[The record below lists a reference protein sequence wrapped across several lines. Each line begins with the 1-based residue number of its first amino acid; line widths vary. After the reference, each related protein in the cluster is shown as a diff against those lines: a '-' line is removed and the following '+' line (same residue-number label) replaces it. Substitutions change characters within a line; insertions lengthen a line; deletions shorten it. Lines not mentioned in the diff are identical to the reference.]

1 MKSSIKRKKW
11 SMGIGGLMICL
22 CLSGCGKTD
31 NENIAGIIQIETME
45 EEMSGK
51 QTVEETEND
60 DNAADEQNNK
70 LERLEGSI
78 ESLEEDCFYILNT
91 ANQERIKV
99 TYTDLTEFIVYT
111 STDGVT
117 GQYAEGSASDLEAG
131 KSVGLDGIYEGTD
144 FQAEKVTIYIYLQS
158 PAENPDSINK
168 GQNTEKSQEQPQGEQ
183 VELLHGKITTTESGS
198 FTIFRADVNGDVMVS
213 TEESVKIVY
222 TADTEI
228 EVCRSSDRGITSTTS
243 KGTAAD
249 IISGRQVRISGVYEG
264 ADFLAE
270 KITVSIFS

>member
-22 CLSGCGKTD
+22 CLSGCGKTE

-51 QTVEETEND
+51 QTVGETEND
-60 DNAADEQNNK
+60 DNAEDEQNNK

-78 ESLEEDCFYILNT
+78 ESIE
-91 ANQERIKV
+91 
-99 TYTDLTEFIVYT
+99 
-111 STDGVT
+111 
-117 GQYAEGSASDLEAG
+117 
-131 KSVGLDGIYEGTD
+131 
-144 FQAEKVTIYIYLQS
+144 
-158 PAENPDSINK
+158 
-168 GQNTEKSQEQPQGEQ
+168 EKSQEQPQKQPQKQPQGEQ

>member
-22 CLSGCGKTD
+22 CLSGCGKTE

-51 QTVEETEND
+51 QTVGETEND
-60 DNAADEQNNK
+60 ENAEDEQNNK

-78 ESLEEDCFYILNT
+78 ESIE
-91 ANQERIKV
+91 
-99 TYTDLTEFIVYT
+99 
-111 STDGVT
+111 
-117 GQYAEGSASDLEAG
+117 
-131 KSVGLDGIYEGTD
+131 
-144 FQAEKVTIYIYLQS
+144 
-158 PAENPDSINK
+158 
-168 GQNTEKSQEQPQGEQ
+168 EKSQEQPQKQPQEQPQGEQ

-270 KITVSIFS
+270 KITVSIFRDRKSVV

>member
-22 CLSGCGKTD
+22 CLSGCGKTE

-51 QTVEETEND
+51 QTAGETEND
-60 DNAADEQNNK
+60 ENAEDEQNNK

-78 ESLEEDCFYILNT
+78 ESIE
-91 ANQERIKV
+91 
-99 TYTDLTEFIVYT
+99 
-111 STDGVT
+111 
-117 GQYAEGSASDLEAG
+117 
-131 KSVGLDGIYEGTD
+131 
-144 FQAEKVTIYIYLQS
+144 
-158 PAENPDSINK
+158 
-168 GQNTEKSQEQPQGEQ
+168 EKSQEQPQKQPQEQPQGEQ

>member
-22 CLSGCGKTD
+22 CLSGCGKTE

-51 QTVEETEND
+51 QTVGETEND
-60 DNAADEQNNK
+60 ENAEDEQNNK

-78 ESLEEDCFYILNT
+78 ESIEEKS
-91 ANQERIKV
+91 QE
-99 TYTDLTEFIVYT
+99 
-111 STDGVT
+111 
-117 GQYAEGSASDLEAG
+117 Q
-131 KSVGLDGIYEGTD
+131 
-144 FQAEKVTIYIYLQS
+144 
-158 PAENPDSINK
+158 
-168 GQNTEKSQEQPQGEQ
+168 SQEQPQGEQ
-183 VELLHGKITTTESGS
+183 GELLHGKITTTESGS

-249 IISGRQVRISGVYEG
+249 IIGGRQVRISGVYEG

>member
-22 CLSGCGKTD
+22 CLSGCGKTE

-51 QTVEETEND
+51 QTVGETEND
-60 DNAADEQNNK
+60 ENAEDEQNNK

-78 ESLEEDCFYILNT
+78 ESIE
-91 ANQERIKV
+91 
-99 TYTDLTEFIVYT
+99 
-111 STDGVT
+111 
-117 GQYAEGSASDLEAG
+117 
-131 KSVGLDGIYEGTD
+131 
-144 FQAEKVTIYIYLQS
+144 
-158 PAENPDSINK
+158 
-168 GQNTEKSQEQPQGEQ
+168 EKSQEQPQEQPQGEQ

>member
-22 CLSGCGKTD
+22 CLSGCGKTE

-51 QTVEETEND
+51 QTVGETEND
-60 DNAADEQNNK
+60 ENAEDEQNNK

-78 ESLEEDCFYILNT
+78 ESIE
-91 ANQERIKV
+91 
-99 TYTDLTEFIVYT
+99 
-111 STDGVT
+111 
-117 GQYAEGSASDLEAG
+117 
-131 KSVGLDGIYEGTD
+131 
-144 FQAEKVTIYIYLQS
+144 
-158 PAENPDSINK
+158 
-168 GQNTEKSQEQPQGEQ
+168 EKSQEQPQKQPQEQPQGEQ

>member
-22 CLSGCGKTD
+22 CLSGCGKTE

-51 QTVEETEND
+51 QTVGETEND
-60 DNAADEQNNK
+60 ENAEDEQNNK

-78 ESLEEDCFYILNT
+78 ESIE
-91 ANQERIKV
+91 
-99 TYTDLTEFIVYT
+99 
-111 STDGVT
+111 
-117 GQYAEGSASDLEAG
+117 
-131 KSVGLDGIYEGTD
+131 
-144 FQAEKVTIYIYLQS
+144 
-158 PAENPDSINK
+158 
-168 GQNTEKSQEQPQGEQ
+168 EKSQEQPQEQPQKQPQKQPQEQPQGEQ

>member
-22 CLSGCGKTD
+22 CLSGCGKTE

-51 QTVEETEND
+51 QTVGETEND
-60 DNAADEQNNK
+60 ENAEDEQNNK

-78 ESLEEDCFYILNT
+78 ESIE
-91 ANQERIKV
+91 
-99 TYTDLTEFIVYT
+99 
-111 STDGVT
+111 
-117 GQYAEGSASDLEAG
+117 
-131 KSVGLDGIYEGTD
+131 
-144 FQAEKVTIYIYLQS
+144 
-158 PAENPDSINK
+158 
-168 GQNTEKSQEQPQGEQ
+168 EKSQEQPQGEQ

>member
-22 CLSGCGKTD
+22 CLSGCGKTE

-51 QTVEETEND
+51 QTVGETEND
-60 DNAADEQNNK
+60 DNAEDEQNNK

-78 ESLEEDCFYILNT
+78 ESIE
-91 ANQERIKV
+91 
-99 TYTDLTEFIVYT
+99 
-111 STDGVT
+111 
-117 GQYAEGSASDLEAG
+117 
-131 KSVGLDGIYEGTD
+131 
-144 FQAEKVTIYIYLQS
+144 
-158 PAENPDSINK
+158 
-168 GQNTEKSQEQPQGEQ
+168 EKSQEQPQEQPQGEQ
-183 VELLHGKITTTESGS
+183 GELLHGKITTAESGS

-249 IISGRQVRISGVYEG
+249 IIGGRQVRISGVYEG

>member
-22 CLSGCGKTD
+22 CLSGCGKTE

-51 QTVEETEND
+51 QTVGET
-60 DNAADEQNNK
+60 
-70 LERLEGSI
+70 LEGSI
-78 ESLEEDCFYILNT
+78 ESIE
-91 ANQERIKV
+91 
-99 TYTDLTEFIVYT
+99 
-111 STDGVT
+111 
-117 GQYAEGSASDLEAG
+117 
-131 KSVGLDGIYEGTD
+131 
-144 FQAEKVTIYIYLQS
+144 
-158 PAENPDSINK
+158 
-168 GQNTEKSQEQPQGEQ
+168 EKSQEQPQKQPQKQQQGEQ

>member
-22 CLSGCGKTD
+22 CLSGCGKTE

-51 QTVEETEND
+51 QTVGETENN
-60 DNAADEQNNK
+60 DNAEDEQNNK

-78 ESLEEDCFYILNT
+78 ESIE
-91 ANQERIKV
+91 
-99 TYTDLTEFIVYT
+99 
-111 STDGVT
+111 
-117 GQYAEGSASDLEAG
+117 
-131 KSVGLDGIYEGTD
+131 
-144 FQAEKVTIYIYLQS
+144 
-158 PAENPDSINK
+158 
-168 GQNTEKSQEQPQGEQ
+168 EKSQEQSQEQPQEQPQGEQ

>member
-22 CLSGCGKTD
+22 CLSGCGKTE

-51 QTVEETEND
+51 QTVGETEND
-60 DNAADEQNNK
+60 ENAEDEQNNK

-78 ESLEEDCFYILNT
+78 ESIE
-91 ANQERIKV
+91 
-99 TYTDLTEFIVYT
+99 
-111 STDGVT
+111 
-117 GQYAEGSASDLEAG
+117 
-131 KSVGLDGIYEGTD
+131 
-144 FQAEKVTIYIYLQS
+144 
-158 PAENPDSINK
+158 
-168 GQNTEKSQEQPQGEQ
+168 EKSQEQSQEQPQEQPQGEQ

>member
-22 CLSGCGKTD
+22 CLSGCGKTE

-51 QTVEETEND
+51 QTVGETEND
-60 DNAADEQNNK
+60 HNAADEQNNK

-78 ESLEEDCFYILNT
+78 ESIE
-91 ANQERIKV
+91 
-99 TYTDLTEFIVYT
+99 
-111 STDGVT
+111 
-117 GQYAEGSASDLEAG
+117 
-131 KSVGLDGIYEGTD
+131 
-144 FQAEKVTIYIYLQS
+144 
-158 PAENPDSINK
+158 
-168 GQNTEKSQEQPQGEQ
+168 EKSQEQPQKQPQKQPQGEQ

-264 ADFLAE
+264 VDFLAE

>member
-22 CLSGCGKTD
+22 CLSGCGKTE

-51 QTVEETEND
+51 QTVGETEND
-60 DNAADEQNNK
+60 ENAEDEQNNK

-78 ESLEEDCFYILNT
+78 ESIE
-91 ANQERIKV
+91 
-99 TYTDLTEFIVYT
+99 
-111 STDGVT
+111 
-117 GQYAEGSASDLEAG
+117 
-131 KSVGLDGIYEGTD
+131 
-144 FQAEKVTIYIYLQS
+144 
-158 PAENPDSINK
+158 
-168 GQNTEKSQEQPQGEQ
+168 EKSQEQPQKQPQKQPQGEQ

>member
-22 CLSGCGKTD
+22 CLSGCGKTE

-51 QTVEETEND
+51 QTVGETEND
-60 DNAADEQNNK
+60 DNVEDEQNNK

-78 ESLEEDCFYILNT
+78 ESIE
-91 ANQERIKV
+91 
-99 TYTDLTEFIVYT
+99 
-111 STDGVT
+111 
-117 GQYAEGSASDLEAG
+117 
-131 KSVGLDGIYEGTD
+131 
-144 FQAEKVTIYIYLQS
+144 
-158 PAENPDSINK
+158 
-168 GQNTEKSQEQPQGEQ
+168 EKSQEQPQKQPQEQPQGEQ